1 MSWYFHLKIEKLVQ
15 LYGFKKLEY
24 VVSLRQW
31 LNYCHAEKLIVYTAV
46 ETEYDNGT
54 KVLVIAENKDLGY
67 NHILSVIVPKAF
79 LSIPTL
85 EFSAK
90 LNAFI
95 TTHNVKNLYE
105 QYKKGPKKKF

>member
-1 MSWYFHLKIEKLVQ
+1 MK
-15 LYGFKKLEY
+15 
-24 VVSLRQW
+24 QW
-31 LNYCHAEKLIVYTAV
+31 LNYCHAENLTVYTAV

-67 NHILSVIVPKAF
+67 NHVLSVIVPKAF
-79 LSIPTL
+79 LSSPTL
-85 EFSAK
+85 EFPAK

-105 QYKKGPKKKF
+105 KYKKGPKKKF